1 MLIEKLKN
9 SLEQLNDKNKQEI
22 IIIHNYFDVYY
33 IEDVES

>member
-9 SLEQLNDKNKQEI
+9 SLEQKNNKNQELL
-22 IIIHNYFDVYY
+22 IIHNYYDVYY